1 MNALIDAAL
10 FSPSRGCATAS
21 LLQELTGVLQ
31 EPIGILE
38 LRAVPGI
45 GIDQQLG
52 VRDVLCKVPVAN
64 SVPNTNEN
72 SQE

>member
-1 MNALIDAAL
+1 M
-10 FSPSRGCATAS
+10 PSS
-21 LLQELTGVLQ
+21 LLQELDGVLQ

-52 VRDVLCKVPVAN
+52 VRNVLGQVQGLIEAIMMSFTPFRT
-64 SVPNTNEN
+64 SVG
-72 SQE
+72 

>member
-1 MNALIDAAL
+1 MNALIGAAL
-10 FSPSRGCATAS
+10 FSQLPRCATAS
-21 LLQELTGVLQ
+21 LLQELDGVLQ

-52 VRDVLCKVPVAN
+52 VRDVLCQVPGVDRGG
-64 SVPNTNEN
+64 
-72 SQE
+72 